1 MSIVVIMKN
10 KSEFYCESVD
20 FDFRKKIAKLYQLGK
35 RKSVNTFELEFMTAV
50 TMDKIRTIY

>member
-1 MSIVVIMKN
+1 MKN